1 MKLHSQRFGSGH
13 LGVAPGGLAR
23 RCDRA
28 RRLGLVG
35 LLVAGAALLAL
46 PGGRAAAQ
54 AQIPV
59 NIESTPPGAQVFLGA
74 PGGAPLCVTP
84 CRNVRVRGGTQTLFF
99 RLDRHAD
106 AQITENLRRR
116 ATYRATLSP
125 LSTITVSAG
134 NDAAMGAAVRIDG
147 VPAGNVPFSQNV
159 QPGRHMVQVGREG
172 YVTFSQWVDVASGQ
186 QLALPVTL
194 EREAPQT
201 GSIMVVSD
209 VSGAEVRM
217 GGQVVGTTPA
227 FLENIPPG
235 QHTLEVR
242 APNLPPRTE
251 TVFVQTGQ
259 RATVNVTL
267 RPAAVAGG
275 TIRAL
280 ANVPGARISIDGEL
294 VGPSPATRDNLSPG
308 EHVVEATADGYEPAQ
323 QIVAVESGQT
333 RVVSLTLQQVQL
345 PPGRI
350 VVNANVAGAIVT
362 IDGEERGQAPVVVE
376 RASGG
381 AHAIVVAAQGYES
394 FRTTCEIRGGQNC
407 VIDARLQPIGTPVL
421 VTANVEGAQLFV
433 DGRPFGPVPYE
444 GNLPV
449 GQHQIEV
456 RAEGHRTFVA
466 QIDLQPS
473 AERRAI
479 SATLR
484 NVAEEEAEERRVA
497 EARRRLL
504 ERRTAMIHAAGPLP
518 QDMFVLGVSTGWP
531 HLLEMRLGV
540 GLNEYLEAGFTIR
553 SMFSRATEF
562 EGRVELSKR
571 FTPQIA
577 AGVAGRI
584 GGGIGPGR
592 NVDITGPMGMPTQ
605 VEYPINTFSMA
616 LEGLFSLYF
625 GTGAS
630 VTLWTALDF
639 YTDQY
644 GFRERD
650 SDVALPIMTGDDLP
664 GRNSAVRLRIG
675 GALEFVLGRNWNAW
689 GSIDGILADGNGT
702 EANPSG
708 IGRRGLGR
716 RMYGDWLFF
725 GTDPELYLRL
735 GVTYKF

>member
-1 MKLHSQRFGSGH
+1 MLPV
-13 LGVAPGGLAR
+13 L
-23 RCDRA
+23 
-28 RRLGLVG
+28 LVG
-35 LLVAGAALLAL
+35 GVSVAL
-46 PGGRAAAQ
+46 PDSRTLAQ
-54 AQIPV
+54 AQVPI

-74 PGGAPLCVTP
+74 PGGALVCVTP
-84 CRNVRVRGGTQTLFF
+84 CRNVRVPGGTQTLFF

-106 AQITENLRRR
+106 AQITDNLRRR

-125 LSTITVSAG
+125 LSTITVTAG
-134 NDAAMGAAVRIDG
+134 NDAAMGAAVRLDG
-147 VPAGNVPFSQNV
+147 VPVGNVPFSQNV

-172 YVTFSQWVDVASGQ
+172 FVTFNQWVDLAAGQ
-186 QLALPVTL
+186 QLALPVVL

-201 GSIMVVSD
+201 GSIMVVAD
-209 VSGAEVRM
+209 VSGAEVRLD
-217 GGQVVGTTPA
+217 GSPQIVGTTPA
-227 FLENIPPG
+227 FLENVAPG
-235 QHTLEVR
+235 QHTIEVR

-259 RATVNVTL
+259 RATVSVTL
-267 RPAAVAGG
+267 RPAAAPGG
-275 TIRAL
+275 TIRVL
-280 ANVPGARISIDGEL
+280 ANVPGARISIDGEV

-323 QIVAVESGQT
+323 QIVTLESGQT
-333 RVVSLTLQQVQL
+333 RVVSLSLQQVQL

-350 VVNANVAGAIVT
+350 VVNANVAGATVT

-381 AHAIVVAAQGYES
+381 AHAIVVSAPGYES

-407 VIDARLQPIGTPVL
+407 VIDARLQPVGTPVL

-433 DGRPFGPVPYE
+433 DGRPYGPVPYE

-456 RAEGHRTFVA
+456 RADGHRTFVA

-473 AERRAI
+473 TERRAI

-484 NVAEEEAEERRVA
+484 NVAEEEARERRVA

-504 ERRTAMIHAAGPLP
+504 DRRTAMIHAAGPLP

-531 HLLEMRLGV
+531 HLAEMRLGV
-540 GLNEYLEAGFTIR
+540 GINEFLEAGFAIR
-553 SMFSRATEF
+553 SMFTRATEF

-571 FTPQIA
+571 FSPQIA
-577 AGVAGRI
+577 AGGAFRI

-592 NVDITGPMGMPTQ
+592 NVQVTGSMGMPTT
-605 VEYPINTFSMA
+605 VEYPINTFSMS

-630 VTLWTALDF
+630 VTLWTALDY

-644 GFRERD
+644 GFQERD
-650 SDVALPIMTGDDLP
+650 AGAPIPIDPGEDLP
-664 GRNSAVRLRIG
+664 GRNGAFRLRMG
-675 GALEFVLGRNWNAW
+675 GALEFVVHRNWNLW
-689 GSIDGILADGNGT
+689 GALDGIFADGNGS
-702 EANPSG
+702 EPNPSG

-725 GTDPELYLRL
+725 RADPELYLRL